1 MAQDF
6 VHQQWDSRNSK
17 NEEGYGVNE
26 AYLRLAGITK
36 SFKTGAGRKTV
47 VRDLT
52 LDVHEGEFITVL
64 GPSGCGKTT
73 VLSILA
79 GLLAPDCGS
88 VLVNGRDI
96 TAQPPEKRQF
106 GVVFQN
112 YALFPNLTVAEN
124 IAYGL
129 HGWVSASERD
139 ERVREMLALIDMAS
153 LSNTFPS
160 RLSGGQQQR
169 TALARALAPRPML
182 LLLDEPLS
190 ALDARI
196 RASLGEE
203 ILRIQRHS
211 GITTIMVTHDQQEA
225 LALADRIVL
234 MNEGQIVQYGPP
246 NELYNA
252 PQARF
257 VAEFVGHM
265 NIVTIP
271 GLNNGKETGLR
282 YEDVLVAE
290 PTEAS
295 LSCPHTWVGQ
305 IRRAVLMGAFYRLEI
320 LLNDFSTTLYA
331 DVPCDSPETCL
342 TVKSLV
348 AVTLPQTGWRHW
360 EA

>member
-1 MAQDF
+1 MTQDSTNLHT
-6 VHQQWDSRNSK
+6 VAS
-17 NEEGYGVNE
+17 NECHGGDT
-26 AYLRLAGITK
+26 AYLRLRGITK
-36 SFKTGAGRKTV
+36 SFTTGRLRKTV
-47 VRDLT
+47 VHNLN
-52 LDVHEGEFITVL
+52 LDVREGEFVTVL

-73 VLSILA
+73 VLNILA
-79 GLLAPDCGS
+79 GLLVPDSGS
-88 VLVNGRDI
+88 MLVNGRDI
-96 TAQPPEKRQF
+96 TALPPENRQF

-129 HGWVSASERD
+129 HGWSSAAER
-139 ERVREMLALIDMAS
+139 EQRVREMLELIGMVALGDE
-153 LSNTFPS
+153 FPA

-190 ALDARI
+190 ALDAQI
-196 RASLGEE
+196 RAALGEE

-234 MNEGQIVQYGPP
+234 MNEGQIVQFGTPD
-246 NELYNA
+246 ELYNS
-252 PQARF
+252 PKARF

-265 NIVTIP
+265 NILVIP
-271 GLNNGKETGLR
+271 GLNMGRETGLR

-295 LSCPHTWVGQ
+295 LSLPHTWVGQ

-331 DVPCDSPETCL
+331 DLPSGSSENCFA
-342 TVKSLV
+342 VKKLV
-348 AVTLPQTGWRHW
+348 AVTLPQTSWRHW
-360 EA
+360 EG

>member
-1 MAQDF
+1 MAQGANLHTDG
-6 VHQQWDSRNSK
+6 QKNSPG
-17 NEEGYGVNE
+17 EPCGDGA
-26 AYLRLAGITK
+26 AYLRLQGITK
-36 SFKTGAGRKTV
+36 TFKTGAVRKTV
-47 VRDLT
+47 VHDLN
-52 LDVHEGEFITVL
+52 LAVHEGEFVTVL

-73 VLSILA
+73 LLGILA
-79 GLLAPDCGS
+79 GLLPPDCGS
-88 VLVNGRDI
+88 LVVNGRDI
-96 TAQPPEKRQF
+96 TALPPEKRQF

-112 YALFPNLTVAEN
+112 YALFPNFTVAEN

-129 HGWVSASERD
+129 YDWNSALER
-139 ERVREMLALIDMAS
+139 EQRVQEMLNLIDMAA
-153 LSNTFPS
+153 LRNAYPS

-169 TALARALAPRPML
+169 TALARALAPKPML

-196 RASLGEE
+196 RAALGEE

-234 MNEGQIVQYGPP
+234 MNEGQIVQFGTP

-252 PQARF
+252 PGARF

-271 GLNNGKETGLR
+271 GLNNGRETGLR

-295 LSCPHTWVGQ
+295 LSLPHTWVGQ
-305 IRRAVLMGAFYRLEI
+305 IKRAVLMGAFYRLEI

-331 DVPCDSPETCL
+331 DVPCGSSQNCL
-342 TVKSLV
+342 AIKSLV